1 MCTDRIAVG
10 ITQHNPYSWVVRN
23 GDFVRLRTLTSGA
36 DYLNRTLSE
45 WLSGLSNEQREQ
57 FVDALYSV
65 ISAAGL
71 TSALELRENWQTELA
86 VLLEN
91 MKNTDEP
98 TKHILQETL
107 RSLIHMTVRNLPA
120 QMKKEQL
127 NHKKTAKSRKR
138 GITNGSKQDQ

>member
-1 MCTDRIAVG
+1 M
-10 ITQHNPYSWVVRN
+10 
-23 GDFVRLRTLTSGA
+23 
-36 DYLNRTLSE
+36 
-45 WLSGLSNEQREQ
+45 
-57 FVDALYSV
+57 DALYSV
-65 ISAAGL
+65 ISATGL
-71 TSALELRENWQTELA
+71 TSVLELRENWQTEFA
-86 VLLEN
+86 ILLEN